1 MIFFF
6 TKFLFG
12 EWFKVDKSSL
22 NVKYNICIIVELLTK
37 IDSLTLSGPGGR
49 IIPPHIKI
57 VILFER
63 LIILTL
69 NFLIS
74 PKVYFALSY
83 ILKKFLSRFLLIPAL
98 FSDVPISTEING
110 FT

>member
-1 MIFFF
+1 M
-6 TKFLFG
+6 
-12 EWFKVDKSSL
+12 
-22 NVKYNICIIVELLTK
+22 YICIIVELLTK
-37 IDSLTLSGPGGR
+37 IDFLTLSGPGGR

-74 PKVYFALSY
+74 PKVYFALV
-83 ILKKFLSRFLLIPAL
+83 IFQKNFCHVFC
-98 FSDVPISTEING
+98 
-110 FT
+110 